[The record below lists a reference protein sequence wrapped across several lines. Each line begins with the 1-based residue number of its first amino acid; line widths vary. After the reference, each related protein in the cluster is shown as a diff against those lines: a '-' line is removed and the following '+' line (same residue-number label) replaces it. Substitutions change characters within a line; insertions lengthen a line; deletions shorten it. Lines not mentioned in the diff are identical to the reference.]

1 MKYYRLNQ
9 IAMAVLGALLLFFG
23 AKTIV
28 NIAFEEPEPEKPG
41 FEVATTEPGAK
52 PAGEVKPAGSDIA
65 VRLAKADVGRGAD
78 VAKKCQLCHNID
90 KGGPNVIGPNL
101 YGVIGRDVASQ
112 EGFDYSPELK
122 AKGGKWDYASI
133 DAMITNPGAYVPGTK
148 MALFP
153 GLPDAQ
159 QRADVLIFLR
169 TKNDNPPPL
178 PEAAAGDAAAP
189 APAAETAAPSAGTAA
204 PSAETP
210 ASSAETPAPAEDAA
224 PDQPSATA
232 PGMVVPEAAPSA
244 TAGPSEEP
252 NREPESGEAPPQ

>member
-23 AKTIV
+23 ARTIV

-52 PAGEVKPAGSDIA
+52 PAGEAAKPAGESGA
-65 VRLAKADVGRGAD
+65 ELNALLAKADVGRGAD
-78 VAKKCQLCHNID
+78 VAKKCQLCHNMD

-101 YGVIGRDVASQ
+101 YGVIGRDVASH

-133 DAMITNPGAYVPGTK
+133 NAMITNPGAYVPGTK

-159 QRADVLIFLR
+159 QRADVLVFLR
-169 TKNDNPPPL
+169 TKNDNPPPM

-189 APAAETAAPSAGTAA
+189 APAAETAAPSA
-204 PSAETP
+204 
-210 ASSAETPAPAEDAA
+210 ETPAPAAPQATPPEPAAPAQDAA
-224 PDQPSATA
+224 PDQPSAPA
-232 PGMVVPEAAPSA
+232 PDMVVPEAAPPA
-244 TAGPSEEP
+244 TG
-252 NREPESGEAPPQ
+252 PESGEAPPQ